1 MNGDEVIQLYIRHI
15 NAGMNEPVK
24 QMKDFRRVT
33 IEKGA
38 VKKIS
43 LSINS
48 DDLKYWDEQLND
60 WTIYPGDYEIQIGS
74 SSGDIKL
81 TTVISVK

>member
-1 MNGDEVIQLYIRHI
+1 
-15 NAGMNEPVK
+15 
-24 QMKDFRRVT
+24 MKDFRRVT

-43 LSINS
+43 LSINM

-74 SSGDIKL
+74 SSEDIKL
-81 TTVISVK
+81 KYQFSIDSSGFGAGQEITTA